1 MVYFKRAEFWH
12 RTGYGANAEPGAAGS
27 HDAGCLRCLLLVMC
41 THPFAKKPLT
51 LHLARSEGHELYFD
65 CNLMRRKVLASSH
78 QHLMAEAPIFVQS
91 KDTADVNGTSSQAT
105 PSEAWWRTRSIVTRR
120 SSGRRCG
127 LERWRGNE
135 LNTELGARYSTRWL
149 RSGCPIRTA
158 PGDSATGTG
167 RSAICSGP
175 CNNAILR
182 QELRW
187 LEFPKTTAR
196 PRGSLSRA
204 PRRITLAKTTPAA
217 TTASGST
224 SDTEMPTKHAILAE
238 LTANELRASIDFYEL
253 AVADRRVKPQLVDTL
268 ARSRKARLYEILQ
281 DLSRERLK
289 ELCRTFDL
297 DDSGRKKE
305 DLVARLIRPAAAS
318 KNNTGNVPAPTRSV
332 AEAPEPR
339 SEELSVA
346 QLEQYLWSAADIL
359 RGSIDSSDYKTYI
372 FGLLFLKRLS
382 DRFEEE
388 AEKLIAKGFSET
400 VAWRDPDEHEFFVP
414 DRARWGTIQKRATN
428 IGETLNKAYVA
439 LEEQNS
445 ALEGVLAGIDYND
458 EHKLGD
464 ARNRDTVL
472 ARLVQHF
479 SQVSLRNDRMAEP
492 DLLGRAYEYLI
503 EKFADDAGKKG
514 GEFYTPR
521 MVVKLIV
528 ELLAPTERMRICDP
542 TAGSGGMLIE
552 CAHYIERKGGN
563 PRNLT
568 LHGQEKNLSTW
579 AICKMNMLL
588 HGLPDARIEKG
599 DTIRDPK
606 LVDEGELLLYDRVI
620 ANPPFSLDEWGR
632 DVAENDGHGRFRFGV
647 PPKTKGDLA
656 FVQHMVAVLNT
667 SGRLGVV
674 MPHGVLFRGSAEGKI
689 RQGLLEENLFEA
701 VIGLAPNLFYGTGIP
716 ASILVLN
723 RNKLAAR
730 KGKVLFIDASG
741 EFEEGSNQNRL
752 RDQDIEHIAKTF
764 HAYAD
769 VEKYAR
775 VVPLVE
781 IEKNDWNL
789 NISRYVDTSEEEE
802 RIDVAE
808 AVRRLRERE
817 RERAAAEATMNR
829 YLAEL
834 GYDN

>member
-1 MVYFKRAEFWH
+1 MADQRFAVADLVV
-12 RTGYGANAEPGAAGS
+12 TGGP
-27 HDAGCLRCLLLVMC
+27 
-41 THPFAKKPLT
+41 
-51 LHLARSEGHELYFD
+51 
-65 CNLMRRKVLASSH
+65 
-78 QHLMAEAPIFVQS
+78 
-91 KDTADVNGTSSQAT
+91 
-105 PSEAWWRTRSIVTRR
+105 
-120 SSGRRCG
+120 GRRV
-127 LERWRGNE
+127 WRPLLITITSVN
-135 LNTELGARYSTRWL
+135 LTKSSL
-149 RSGCPIRTA
+149 
-158 PGDSATGTG
+158 
-167 RSAICSGP
+167 
-175 CNNAILR
+175 LR
-182 QELRW
+182 QKLRW

-196 PRGSLSRA
+196 PRGSLPRA
-204 PRRITLAKTTPAA
+204 PTRITLAKTTPAA

-224 SDTEMPTKHAILAE
+224 NDTEMPTKHAILAE

-253 AVADRRVKPQLVDTL
+253 AVADRRVKPQLVDAL

-289 ELCRTFDL
+289 DLCRTFVL

-305 DLVARLIRPAAAS
+305 VLVARLIRPVAAL
-318 KNNTGNVPAPTRSV
+318 KNNTGAAPAPTRSV
-332 AEAPEPR
+332 ADMPEPR
-339 SEELSVA
+339 TETLSVA

-400 VAWRDPDEHEFFVP
+400 VAWRDQDEHEFFVP

-632 DVAENDGHGRFRFGV
+632 DVAENNGYGRFRFGV

-667 SGRLGVV
+667 LGRLGVV
-674 MPHGVLFRGSAEGKI
+674 MPHGVLFRGNAEGKI
-689 RQGLLEENLFEA
+689 RQGLLEEDLFEA

-730 KGKVLFIDASG
+730 KGKVLLIDAAG

-752 RDQDIEHIAKTF
+752 RDQDIERISKTF

-775 VVPLVE
+775 VVPLAH

-808 AVRRLRERE
+808 AVRKLRELE
-817 RERAAAEATMNR
+817 RERAATEATMNR

-834 GYDN
+834 GYDA

>member
-1 MVYFKRAEFWH
+1 
-12 RTGYGANAEPGAAGS
+12 
-27 HDAGCLRCLLLVMC
+27 
-41 THPFAKKPLT
+41 
-51 LHLARSEGHELYFD
+51 
-65 CNLMRRKVLASSH
+65 
-78 QHLMAEAPIFVQS
+78 
-91 KDTADVNGTSSQAT
+91 
-105 PSEAWWRTRSIVTRR
+105 
-120 SSGRRCG
+120 
-127 LERWRGNE
+127 
-135 LNTELGARYSTRWL
+135 
-149 RSGCPIRTA
+149 
-158 PGDSATGTG
+158 
-167 RSAICSGP
+167 
-175 CNNAILR
+175 
-182 QELRW
+182 
-187 LEFPKTTAR
+187 
-196 PRGSLSRA
+196 
-204 PRRITLAKTTPAA
+204 
-217 TTASGST
+217 
-224 SDTEMPTKHAILAE
+224 MPTKRAVLAE
-238 LTANELRASIDFYEL
+238 LTRAELRAGLDHYGLE
-253 AVADRRVKPQLVDTL
+253 VDDRRIKAQLVDAL
-268 ARSRKARLYEILQ
+268 ARSRKARLDGMLLR
-281 DLSRERLK
+281 LSRNRLK
-289 ELCRTFDL
+289 ELCRAFDL
-297 DDSGRKKE
+297 DDAGRRKA
-305 DLVARLIRPAAAS
+305 DLAARLVGPAAESSAS
-318 KNNTGNVPAPTRSV
+318 TSAKVVSRDDGDIAPPAASCRA
-332 AEAPEPR
+332 AEAPEPPADV
-339 SEELSVA
+339 LSVA

-388 AEKLIAKGFSET
+388 AEKLIAEGVHED
-400 VAWRDPDEHEFFVP
+400 VAWTDPDEHQFFVP
-414 DRARWGTIQKRATN
+414 NRARWGAIRTRATN
-428 IGETLNKAYVA
+428 IGETLNKACAA

-458 EHKLGD
+458 ERKLGD

-479 SQVSLRNDRMAEP
+479 SEVSLRNDRMAEP

-503 EKFADDAGKKG
+503 EQFADDAGKKG

-521 MVVKLIV
+521 MVVRLIV

-552 CAHYIERKGGN
+552 CAHHIERKSGN

-568 LHGQEKNLSTW
+568 LHGQEKNLGTW

-632 DVAENDGHGRFRFGV
+632 DVAESDGYGRFRFGV

-656 FVQHMVAVLNT
+656 FVQHMVAVLNGA
-667 SGRLGVV
+667 GRLGVV
-674 MPHGVLFRGSAEGKI
+674 MPHGVLFRGAAEGRI
-689 RQGLLEENLFEA
+689 RRGLLEEDLFEA

-716 ASILVLN
+716 ASVLVLN
-723 RNKLAAR
+723 RDKPEDR
-730 KGKVLFIDASG
+730 RGKVLFIDASG

-752 RDQDIEHIAKTF
+752 RDRDIERITGTF
-764 HAYAD
+764 HVWTD

-775 VVPLVE
+775 VVPLAEVE
-781 IEKNDWNL
+781 QNDWNL

-808 AVRRLRERE
+808 AVRRLRELE

-834 GYDN
+834 GYGG

>member
-1 MVYFKRAEFWH
+1 
-12 RTGYGANAEPGAAGS
+12 
-27 HDAGCLRCLLLVMC
+27 
-41 THPFAKKPLT
+41 
-51 LHLARSEGHELYFD
+51 
-65 CNLMRRKVLASSH
+65 
-78 QHLMAEAPIFVQS
+78 
-91 KDTADVNGTSSQAT
+91 
-105 PSEAWWRTRSIVTRR
+105 
-120 SSGRRCG
+120 
-127 LERWRGNE
+127 
-135 LNTELGARYSTRWL
+135 
-149 RSGCPIRTA
+149 
-158 PGDSATGTG
+158 
-167 RSAICSGP
+167 
-175 CNNAILR
+175 
-182 QELRW
+182 
-187 LEFPKTTAR
+187 
-196 PRGSLSRA
+196 
-204 PRRITLAKTTPAA
+204 
-217 TTASGST
+217 
-224 SDTEMPTKHAILAE
+224 MPTKRAILAE
-238 LTANELRASIDFYEL
+238 LTRDELRTNVDYYEL
-253 AVADRRVKPQLVDTL
+253 EVEDRRVKTQLVDAL
-268 ARSRKARLYEILQ
+268 SRSRQAPLDEILQ
-281 DLSRERLK
+281 DLSRDRLK
-289 ELCRTFDL
+289 DLCRAFDL
-297 DDSGRKKE
+297 DDSGRKKA
-305 DLVARLIRPAAAS
+305 DLAARLMGRTAAS
-318 KNNTGNVPAPTRSV
+318 KDPGAAMPAEVSTSV
-332 AEAPEPR
+332 TDK
-339 SEELSVA
+339 LSVA
-346 QLEQYLWSAADIL
+346 QLEQSLWSAADIL

-388 AEKLIAKGFSET
+388 AQKRLADGMSET
-400 VAWRDPDEHEFFVP
+400 VAWTDPDEHQFFVP
-414 DRARWGTIQKRATN
+414 DRARWGTIQRTATN
-428 IGETLNKAYVA
+428 IGEALNKACAA

-458 EHKLGD
+458 ERKLGD

-479 SQVSLRNDRMAEP
+479 SEVSLRNDRMAEP

-503 EKFADDAGKKG
+503 EQFADDAGKKG

-552 CAHYIERKGGN
+552 CAHYIERKDGN

-632 DVAENDGHGRFRFGV
+632 EVAENDGHARFRFGV

-656 FVQHMVAVLNT
+656 FVQHMVAVLNA

-689 RQGLLEENLFEA
+689 RQGLLQEDLFEA

-723 RNKLAAR
+723 RDKPAAQ
-730 KGKVLFIDASG
+730 KGKVLFIDASAEFG
-741 EFEEGSNQNRL
+741 EGINQNRL
-752 RDQDIEHIAKTF
+752 REQDIERISSTF
-764 HAYAD
+764 RAYANVD
-769 VEKYAR
+769 KYAR
-775 VVPLVE
+775 VVPLGD
-781 IEKNDWNL
+781 IEQNDWNL

-808 AVRRLRERE
+808 AVRKLRDLE
-817 RERAAAEATMNR
+817 RERATAEAAMNR
-829 YLAEL
+829 YLADL
-834 GYDN
+834 GLG

>member
-1 MVYFKRAEFWH
+1 
-12 RTGYGANAEPGAAGS
+12 
-27 HDAGCLRCLLLVMC
+27 
-41 THPFAKKPLT
+41 
-51 LHLARSEGHELYFD
+51 
-65 CNLMRRKVLASSH
+65 
-78 QHLMAEAPIFVQS
+78 
-91 KDTADVNGTSSQAT
+91 
-105 PSEAWWRTRSIVTRR
+105 
-120 SSGRRCG
+120 
-127 LERWRGNE
+127 
-135 LNTELGARYSTRWL
+135 
-149 RSGCPIRTA
+149 
-158 PGDSATGTG
+158 
-167 RSAICSGP
+167 
-175 CNNAILR
+175 
-182 QELRW
+182 
-187 LEFPKTTAR
+187 
-196 PRGSLSRA
+196 
-204 PRRITLAKTTPAA
+204 
-217 TTASGST
+217 
-224 SDTEMPTKHAILAE
+224 MPTKRAVLAE
-238 LTANELRASIDFYEL
+238 LTPAELRAGLDFHEL
-253 AVADRRVKPQLVDTL
+253 AVADRRVKSQLVDVL
-268 ARSRKARLYEILQ
+268 ARSRKARLDEMLLR
-281 DLSRERLK
+281 LSRNRLK
-289 ELCRTFDL
+289 ELCRVLGL
-297 DDSGRKKE
+297 DDAGRRKA
-305 DLVARLIRPAAAS
+305 DLAARLVGPAAESSASTSAKVASGDDGDIAPPAASRPA
-318 KNNTGNVPAPTRSV
+318 
-332 AEAPEPR
+332 AEAPEPPADV
-339 SEELSVA
+339 LSVA

-388 AEKLIAKGFSET
+388 AEKLITEGVPED
-400 VAWRDPDEHEFFVP
+400 VAWTDPDEHQFFVP
-414 DRARWGTIQKRATN
+414 DRARWGAIRTRATN
-428 IGETLNKAYVA
+428 IGETLNKACAA

-458 EHKLGD
+458 ERKLGD

-479 SQVSLRNDRMAEP
+479 SEVSLRNDRMAEP

-503 EKFADDAGKKG
+503 EQFADDAGKKG

-521 MVVKLIV
+521 MVVRLIV

-552 CAHYIERKGGN
+552 CAHHIERKGGN

-568 LHGQEKNLSTW
+568 LHGQEKNLGTW

-632 DVAENDGHGRFRFGV
+632 DVGESDGYGRFRFGV

-656 FVQHMVAVLNT
+656 FVQHMVAVLNGA
-667 SGRLGVV
+667 GRLGVV
-674 MPHGVLFRGSAEGKI
+674 MPHGVLFRGAAEGRI
-689 RQGLLEENLFEA
+689 RRGLLEEDLFEA

-723 RNKLAAR
+723 RDKPEER
-730 KGKVLFIDASG
+730 RGEVLFIDASG
-741 EFEEGSNQNRL
+741 EYEEGSNQNRL
-752 RDQDIEHIAKTF
+752 RDRDIERITRTF
-764 HAYAD
+764 RAWTD

-775 VVPLVE
+775 VAPLAE
-781 IEKNDWNL
+781 IEQNDWNL

-808 AVRRLRERE
+808 AVRKLRELE

-834 GYDN
+834 GFDA